1 MTFGNISHTGGVG
14 EPGFGPLRK
23 DQQQKI
29 RFQNTLAA
37 ARAAEVDRV
46 EISAEPGGPQGMP
59 QTPAG
64 LPIAGNPESSLP
76 AQKILTRLNR
86 VMNAYQP
93 RPDSGLDIVR

>member
-1 MTFGNISHTGGVG
+1 MTFGNVSHTGGIG
-14 EPGFGPLRK
+14 EPGFGPMQK

-46 EISAEPGGPQGMP
+46 EISGEAGGPQGMS
-59 QTPAG
+59 QTSAE
-64 LPIAGNPESSLP
+64 LPVGANPESSLP

>member
-1 MTFGNISHTGGVG
+1 MTFGNVSHTGGIG
-14 EPGFGPLRK
+14 EPGFGPLQK

-59 QTPAG
+59 QTSVE
-64 LPIAGNPESSLP
+64 LPIAASSESSLP

-86 VMNAYQP
+86 VMNAYQT
-93 RPDSGLDIVR
+93 RSDSGLDIVR